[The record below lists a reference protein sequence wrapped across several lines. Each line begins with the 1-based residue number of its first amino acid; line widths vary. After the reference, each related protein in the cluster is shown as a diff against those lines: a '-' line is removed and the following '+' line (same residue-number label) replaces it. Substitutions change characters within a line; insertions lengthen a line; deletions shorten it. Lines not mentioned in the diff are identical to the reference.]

1 MPLDNVVIPRTPAV
15 SELILLAIAI
25 LNVRADF
32 KPTSVIFAPHQY
44 SDIVLSD
51 IGVAL
56 WIGGIAAWA
65 YTRGFS
71 EVFRLYLV
79 PYIWCVSFPLKY
91 LVILC

>member
-1 MPLDNVVIPRTPAV
+1 MPLDNVVTPKTPVV
-15 SELILLAIAI
+15 SELILLLTTI
-25 LNVRADF
+25 LTTRADF

-44 SDIVLSD
+44 TDIVLSD

-79 PYIWCVSFPLKY
+79 PYIWFVLFS
-91 LVILC
+91 